1 VNRDWVPRA
10 DRLAAEALAGGDATG
25 WFDRLYDAGRRGEVA
40 MPWDRDEPH
49 PLLAAWAR
57 ERAPDGRARHA
68 VVVGCG
74 LGADAEFVA
83 GLGFDVVAFD
93 VSPTAVATVRERR
106 PGSAVRYTTADL
118 LDLPADWQ
126 GAFDLVVEIHT
137 VQALPVALRAQAT
150 AAVRDLVAPGGTLLV
165 VAAARD
171 EGPPGDGPP
180 WPLTPAEVTAFGTG
194 LETTDVGRY
203 ADEGEPAGSRWR
215 AELRRPPEG

>member
-57 ERAPDGRARHA
+57 ERSPVGTGRRA

-83 GLGFDVVAFD
+83 GLGYDVVAFD

-118 LDLPADWQ
+118 LDLPADWRS
-126 GAFDLVVEIHT
+126 AFDLVVEIHT
-137 VQALPVALRAQAT
+137 VQALPVALRPSAT
-150 AAVRDLVAPGGTLLV
+150 AAVRSLPAPGGTLLV

-171 EGPPGDGPP
+171 DGPPADGPP
-180 WPLTPAEVTAFGTG
+180 WPLTPAEVTAFGDG
-194 LETTDVGRY
+194 LETTDLRRY
-203 ADEGEPAGSRWR
+203 ADDVEPAGSRWR
-215 AELRRPPEG
+215 GEFWRPPVG